1 MLSLLTCLNACAPSE
16 PAAGRGPL
24 FSDETES
31 SGLDFVHFNGM
42 SGERY
47 IVEMMGPGGALF
59 DYDNDGDLDL
69 WLRQGAMLGPGRT
82 MKEALFPPPDGL
94 PPSDRLY
101 RNDLEVGPD
110 GSLAVT
116 FTDVTAATGLRIS
129 DYGMGI
135 ATGDFNNDGWTDLYL
150 TSFGPNRMLRNNGDG
165 TFADVTEKTGTGDD
179 RWSVP
184 AVFADLDLDGFEDL
198 YVGNYIDFSYSNHK
212 TCFHASSAQDYCGPV
227 SFRPQPD
234 RIFRNRGD
242 GTFEDVTIA
251 SGLAG
256 SYGNALGVLA
266 SDLDA
271 DGRLDL
277 YIANDA
283 VENHIWINRGGIE
296 FVEEG
301 LLRGG
306 AVNSRGQREGSMG
319 VSAGD
324 FDRDGDQDIFLT
336 HMATETNTLYVND
349 GHGTFRDDTLVAGL
363 ATTSLK
369 FTGFG
374 TSWIDYDNDGWLDL
388 FTVNGDVKVVEEL
401 ERAGDPYP
409 LHQTDQIFRNLGD
422 GSFEEVTARAGTALD
437 TSAVS
442 RGAIFGDV
450 DNDGDTD
457 AVVINNN
464 GPARLLINRVGQ
476 SSPWLGIRLSREGGT
491 HGTRVEVLGSAPPLV
506 RWAGTHGSYAC
517 ANDPRILMGLKNA
530 PGVTEV
536 RVVWP
541 DGTPERFTIK
551 SSNAYITLTA
561 GNGRRSE

>member
-1 MLSLLTCLNACAPSE
+1 
-16 PAAGRGPL
+16 
-24 FSDETES
+24 
-31 SGLDFVHFNGM
+31 
-42 SGERY
+42 
-47 IVEMMGPGGALF
+47 
-59 DYDNDGDLDL
+59 
-69 WLRQGAMLGPGRT
+69 
-82 MKEALFPPPDGL
+82 
-94 PPSDRLY
+94 
-101 RNDLEVGPD
+101 
-110 GSLAVT
+110 
-116 FTDVTAATGLRIS
+116 
-129 DYGMGI
+129 
-135 ATGDFNNDGWTDLYL
+135 
-150 TSFGPNRMLRNNGDG
+150 
-165 TFADVTEKTGTGDD
+165 
-179 RWSVP
+179 
-184 AVFADLDLDGFEDL
+184 
-198 YVGNYIDFSYSNHK
+198 
-212 TCFHASSAQDYCGPV
+212 
-227 SFRPQPD
+227 
-234 RIFRNRGD
+234 
-242 GTFEDVTIA
+242 
-251 SGLAG
+251 
-256 SYGNALGVLA
+256 
-266 SDLDA
+266 
-271 DGRLDL
+271 
-277 YIANDA
+277 
-283 VENHIWINRGGIE
+283 
-296 FVEEG
+296 
-301 LLRGG
+301 
-306 AVNSRGQREGSMG
+306 MG

-349 GHGTFRDDTLVAGL
+349 GHGNFRDDTLVAGL

-374 TSWIDYDNDGWLDL
+374 ASWIDYDNDGWLDL

-437 TSAVS
+437 ASAVS

-530 PGVTEV
+530 PDVTEV